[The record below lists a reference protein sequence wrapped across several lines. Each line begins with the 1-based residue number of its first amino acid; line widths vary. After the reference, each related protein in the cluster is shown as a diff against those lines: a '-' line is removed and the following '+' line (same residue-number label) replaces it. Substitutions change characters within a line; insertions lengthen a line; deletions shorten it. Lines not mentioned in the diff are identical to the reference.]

1 MSFIL
6 DALKKSEAERQR
18 QLGPMLLEVPE
29 ARPVRSLPRWAALVG
44 LVLVCCVLV
53 LGWLAWRLIALDA
66 VRAARTT
73 AAAATPAAPAP
84 PAARAPPA
92 APVRAVG
99 TPAGAAAVSGPV
111 LEAMPAAPP
120 APAPAAGNR
129 AAAPA
134 PPVAAAAPPSAN
146 LVAENPADDSPA
158 VAPDAGEPAASGS
171 ADSLH
176 NYSELGG
183 TVPQLRLDLHVYAAR
198 PADRY
203 AFINMHRVREGDLT
217 AEGVQVKQITREGV
231 VLEFRGTEFLLGR
244 Q

>member
-44 LVLVCCVLV
+44 LVLVCCVVV
-53 LGWLAWRLIALDA
+53 LGWLAWRLVALST
-66 VRAARTT
+66 VRSAGTT
-73 AAAATPAAPAP
+73 AAAAPPSAPAA
-84 PAARAPPA
+84 PA
-92 APVRAVG
+92 APVRAVS

-111 LEAMPAAPP
+111 LEAMPAA
-120 APAPAAGNR
+120 APVPGPAAGNR
-129 AAAPA
+129 APAPA
-134 PPVAAAAPPSAN
+134 PPVAAAAAPSAN
-146 LVAENPADDSPA
+146 LVAENPADNSPA
-158 VAPDAGEPAASGS
+158 VAPDAGEPAAGGN

-176 NYSELGG
+176 SYSELSG

-203 AFINMHRVREGDLT
+203 AFINMHKVREGDLT